1 LEDVVSRYAVEF
13 LRYNGDWSDARRG
26 ALYPD
31 LVTANAVLADE
42 RVNWP
47 RLQYRIR
54 DTLDGEVLAE
64 ATLAAAVKVDPP
76 REFPPLQADGTPN
89 ARPRTPALPALDVPH
104 LRVLFDQWQRGQ
116 GVTLPVDSAERK
128 LVPIQTGH
136 NDYFPAAIAA
146 VAAWSAFNNDKH
158 NPGQPL
164 HWSQHKSSDHPDC
177 IARHTVDMREASD
190 KFVRFVEATA
200 RAWRAYGEL
209 QMLCQELGAPLAPG
223 ARAPEVVK

>member
-1 LEDVVSRYAVEF
+1 MGRETLHEMKDE
-13 LRYNGDWSDARRG
+13 L
-26 ALYPD
+26 
-31 LVTANAVLADE
+31 LADA
-42 RVNWP
+42 
-47 RLQYRIR
+47 I
-54 DTLDGEVLAE
+54 TLDAAPPERPGSVLAE

-76 REFPPLQADGTPN
+76 RAT
-89 ARPRTPALPALDVPH
+89 ALPALDVPH
-104 LRVLFDQWQRGQ
+104 LRVLFDQWQRHQ
-116 GVTLPVDSAERK
+116 GVTLPIDSAERK

-146 VAAWSAFNNDKH
+146 VAAWSAFNNHKH

-223 ARAPEVVK
+223 ARAPEVAK